1 MTTTFEIVTSAEL
14 FAVATVLLRDLAHSV
29 ILRAQGV
36 QQTVAVAVAATPLH
50 VAILVMEGPI
60 AVLLDCARARVAL
73 IASSALLIVVYEVIV
88 CESQGGRLEVTLLP
102 IGVHQVVHVIQA
114 VPCASVQELS
124 SAGLT
129 SIVALGASLVF
140 TVSDLELRLLTLFA
154 SSLLA

>member
-36 QQTVAVAVAATPLH
+36 QQTVAVAATPLH

-102 IGVHQVVHVIQA
+102 IGVHQVVHVIRA